1 MRLEVRP
8 PRKAE
13 PVQHNFKAAIKS
25 GSFSNMLNTQLPYDL
40 PTPLLETEPKAV
52 QVSVETK
59 KTHPRVSIT
68 TRQLADRNNPK
79 GPPTDKKIHRMWHSH
94 TMEHPSAKQRNEALT
109 SVCYIADES

>member
-1 MRLEVRP
+1 MPREAKMVSISKRLMRLEVRP

-40 PTPLLETEPKAV
+40 ATPLLETEPKAV

-59 KTHPRVSIT
+59 KLTHECP
-68 TRQLADRNNPK
+68 
-79 GPPTDKKIHRMWHSH
+79 
-94 TMEHPSAKQRNEALT
+94 
-109 SVCYIADES
+109 